1 MIRQTPAGLKSY
13 DNTNLS
19 GAELAP
25 KTVPFWTH
33 PFRPYFWGQIGSFH
47 FTVWSLG
54 KRGDTEGH
62 IPSNFVKILEKE
74 DVEPVET
81 QHTSSGLL

>member
-1 MIRQTPAGLKSY
+1 MIITRGGIITLNETT
-13 DNTNLS
+13 DN
-19 GAELAP
+19 
-25 KTVPFWTH
+25 W
-33 PFRPYFWGQIGSFH
+33 W
-47 FTVWSLG
+47 LG
-54 KRGDTEGH
+54 ERGDTEGH